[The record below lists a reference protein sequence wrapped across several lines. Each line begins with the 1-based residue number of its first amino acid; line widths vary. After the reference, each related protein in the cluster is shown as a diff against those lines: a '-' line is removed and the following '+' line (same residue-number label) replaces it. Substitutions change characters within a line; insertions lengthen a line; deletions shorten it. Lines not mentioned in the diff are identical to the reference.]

1 MTSTDNN
8 ARINRLEILFSEQE
22 HTIETLNSVITRQD
36 QDILQLNLQLN
47 HLKQQIQELKQQLP
61 PATLVD
67 EKPPHY

>member
-1 MTSTDNN
+1 MTSADNN

-36 QDILQLNLQLN
+36 QDIRQLNLQLDL
-47 HLKQQIQELKQQLP
+47 LKQQILELKKQI
-61 PATLVD
+61 PAAAVID